1 MRHRKNLSI
10 RDALEKYLS
19 LTDAEYEQLKEE
31 QHTQSEKIA
40 IQTIDNL
47 RDDPQHNFNML
58 KFIIEQLDGKAV
70 ERKETTIKTADTP
83 TVKLQF
89 VQTALDTL
97 EDE

>member
-10 RDALEKYLS
+10 RDALEKYLA

-40 IQTIDNL
+40 IQTIDNI

-70 ERKETTIKTADTP
+70 ERKETTIKTADAP

-89 VQTALDTL
+89 VQTTLDTL

>member
-1 MRHRKNLSI
+1 MRHKKNLSI

-58 KFIIEQLDGKAV
+58 RFVIEQLDGKAV

-89 VQTALDTL
+89 VQTTLDTL